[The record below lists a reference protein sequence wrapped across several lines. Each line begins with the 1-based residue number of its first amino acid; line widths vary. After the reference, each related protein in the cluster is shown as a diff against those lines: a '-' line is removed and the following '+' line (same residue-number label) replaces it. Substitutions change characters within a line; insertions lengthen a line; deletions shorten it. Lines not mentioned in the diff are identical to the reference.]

1 MVLDNDA
8 PPMSGRFDHD
18 AEFLRQQE
26 FERLAAA
33 TVPTLES
40 LRFLNPTQLRARVA
54 GMLERRGYELLTPE
68 TAEDL
73 LAIKDGEKCV
83 VAFASTSDPAPTQAN
98 HMIELHRLVID
109 TSAAKGFY
117 VTTRGFSRAAEAYAK
132 TAPLN
137 MVDGPKLV
145 ALIKRSMEGIPTP
158 ESYKTMCR
166 QCGEIVTHRLDRT
179 EAIACKS
186 GHPVA
191 PTIAGASLNVGPAQ
205 ADRPAVPT
213 NRRATTLAAKSAR
226 TTPNMRRARRRSA
239 SRPRRRNPPPTT
251 PPGQILSGPS
261 ESQHPPALSSHQLP
275 PRSAHMVRAQ

>member
-1 MVLDNDA
+1 MT
-8 PPMSGRFDHD
+8 GRFAHD

-26 FERLAAA
+26 FERMAAA

-54 GMLERRGYELLTPE
+54 GMLERRGYQLLTPE
-68 TAEDL
+68 TANNL

-83 VAFASTSDPAPTQAN
+83 VAFASTSDPAPVQAN
-98 HMIELHRLVID
+98 HMIELHRVVTD
-109 TSAAKGFY
+109 TNAAKGFY
-117 VTTRGFSRAAEAYAK
+117 VTTRGFSRDAEAYAK

-145 ALIKRSMEGIPTP
+145 ASIKRSMEDLPAP
-158 ESYKTMCR
+158 DSYKTMCR

-191 PTIAGASLNVGPAQ
+191 PPIA
-205 ADRPAVPT
+205 
-213 NRRATTLAAKSAR
+213 LAALDVGAR
-226 TTPNMRRARRRSA
+226 PGGSTSRAY
-239 SRPRRRNPPPTT
+239 
-251 PPGQILSGPS
+251 
-261 ESQHPPALSSHQLP
+261 EP
-275 PRSAHMVRAQ
+275 PRHYTRREINAHNAKYAARKKKERKPAAPKEPAPDYDAGPDPFAC

>member
-1 MVLDNDA
+1 
-8 PPMSGRFDHD
+8 MSGRFDHD
-18 AEFLRQQE
+18 AEFLRQEE

-54 GMLERRGYELLTPE
+54 GMLDRRGYQLLTPE
-68 TAEDL
+68 TANNL

-83 VAFASTSDPAPTQAN
+83 VAFATTSDAAPTQAN

-109 TSAAKGFY
+109 TNAAKGFY
-117 VTTRGFSRAAEAYAK
+117 VTTRGFSRDAEAYAK

-145 ALIKRSMEGIPTP
+145 ASIKRSMEGIQTP

-166 QCGEIVTHRLDRT
+166 QCGEIVTHRLNRT

-191 PTIAGASLNVGPAQ
+191 PTIARAALDVGA
-205 ADRPAVPT
+205 RPGGST
-213 NRRATTLAAKSAR
+213 SR
-226 TTPNMRRARRRSA
+226 TY
-239 SRPRRRNPPPTT
+239 
-251 PPGQILSGPS
+251 
-261 ESQHPPALSSHQLP
+261 EP
-275 PRSAHMVRAQ
+275 PRHYTRREVNAHNAKYAARMKKRKPAGPKESAPDYDAGPDPFRAE